1 MKLLMHR
8 INRTDQNVHIQRNIE
23 MFRKLGIEVRD
34 VYNGELLR
42 GDLSGADAICLNWF
56 ENIDGGR
63 AFMPPLRYARRLLQL
78 HRIKKAG
85 LSLLFYMH
93 NRFPHNPRYP
103 KLSRD
108 LYHRLA
114 KQADVI
120 LTFAE
125 ESGAGLEELFPGE
138 GFGKK
143 TEVIRPL
150 NYIGAYPPNP
160 DAPVYEMRKKAAGK
174 LLVCFLGKIS
184 PYKNVELIIRAAKEP
199 ENEDVAF
206 LLCGEPV
213 SSEYRAELEALAA
226 PCRNLRTD
234 FRLIPDSEM
243 AAILDVSDL
252 LAMPYDTRSAAN
264 SGTGRLAFSY
274 ARSVVTPDI
283 PSMNAIPDEL
293 IYKYHYDSP
302 DEHYEKFLSALKRAC
317 ADWQRDP
324 ERLREKGRALKK
336 LMETDYSEQAVMEQ
350 YRGIFRRL
358 EDKRRSR

>member
-125 ESGAGLEELFPGE
+125 ETGAGLEELFPGE
-138 GFGKK
+138 GFGEK

-184 PYKNVELIIRAAKEP
+184 PYKNVELIIRAAAK
-199 ENEDVAF
+199 
-206 LLCGEPV
+206 
-213 SSEYRAELEALAA
+213 S
-226 PCRNLRTD
+226 
-234 FRLIPDSEM
+234 
-243 AAILDVSDL
+243 IL
-252 LAMPYDTRSAAN
+252 RSAAN